1 VLRKGEFYYTFLI
14 VIISAIFPILFFG
27 IVYSDSKLY
36 IHMTRYFLGIA
47 TSKGIEGWISA
58 RPLIPLLAALPSTFL
73 WMPVAYGILN
83 SIFWV
88 LSTVLL
94 YQITRWIT
102 GSRQQA
108 LAAALL
114 FTTSPPTLLYFGSV
128 MLEAGSTF
136 FSLLILWTYLRFQ
149 NRLNKPKS
157 LLIGTLVGIGI
168 LSKETT
174 LPVIAA
180 ILLLGIITQRFKPT
194 LLWILFLI
202 IPSLIWQGYTTLTWG
217 ENYWTHYLR
226 AGLEYSERRYG
237 TSFYAN
243 VVDILKALALSHF
256 PLATISLIMG
266 FFSITDRE
274 QNLSFYSLLLPA
286 FGAYL
291 LWPFR
296 DLRIGVVT
304 YYATMPLAGIG
315 MEYIVKSLKQKP
327 LFSRVDAKAIFAFLC
342 IAHIIGSVFYVYT
355 RLGTFSPP
363 WNIYLFAPSSLKA
376 GL

>member
-1 VLRKGEFYYTFLI
+1 MLRGSKHSDMFI
-14 VIISAIFPILFFG
+14 VVTLTVASSILFFG
-27 IVYSDSKLY
+27 IVYSDSKTY
-36 IHMTRYFLGIA
+36 IHMTRYFLGVADINGVEECVA
-47 TSKGIEGWISA
+47 V
-58 RPLIPLLAALPSTFL
+58 RPLIPLMVALPATFL

-88 LSTVLL
+88 LSSVLMYHVTL
-94 YQITRWIT
+94 RLT
-102 GSRQQA
+102 GSRQQS

-136 FSLLILWTYLRFQ
+136 FTLLILWTYLRLQ
-149 NRLNKPKS
+149 DRLSEPSS
-157 LLIGTLVGIGI
+157 LLAGALVGVGI
-168 LSKETT
+168 LSRETT
-174 LPVIAA
+174 LPVVVT
-180 ILLLGIITQRFKPT
+180 ILLLGIIARRIKQTFVWA
-194 LLWILFLI
+194 LLLI
-202 IPSLIWQGYTTLTWG
+202 VPSVVWQGYTTLTHG
-217 ENYWTHYLR
+217 ENYWTHYVR

-243 VVDILKALALSHF
+243 VVDILKALALAHF
-256 PLATISLIMG
+256 PMAAICLIVG
-266 FFSITDRE
+266 FFSLTDRK
-274 QNLSFYSLLLPA
+274 QNLIFYSLLLPA

-304 YYATMPLAGIG
+304 YYATMPLAGMG
-315 MEYIVKSLKQKP
+315 LDHIVRSLKQKP
-327 LFSRVDAKAIFAFLC
+327 LIGKLDSKAVRVVLYLV
-342 IAHIIGSVFYVYT
+342 HIVVSITYVYT

-363 WNIYLFAPSSLKA
+363 WSIYLFAPSSLRA

>member
-1 VLRKGEFYYTFLI
+1 
-14 VIISAIFPILFFG
+14 
-27 IVYSDSKLY
+27 
-36 IHMTRYFLGIA
+36 
-47 TSKGIEGWISA
+47 
-58 RPLIPLLAALPSTFL
+58 
-73 WMPVAYGILN
+73 
-83 SIFWV
+83 
-88 LSTVLL
+88 
-94 YQITRWIT
+94 
-102 GSRQQA
+102 
-108 LAAALL
+108 
-114 FTTSPPTLLYFGSV
+114 
-128 MLEAGSTF
+128 
-136 FSLLILWTYLRFQ
+136 
-149 NRLNKPKS
+149 
-157 LLIGTLVGIGI
+157 
-168 LSKETT
+168 
-174 LPVIAA
+174 
-180 ILLLGIITQRFKPT
+180 
-194 LLWILFLI
+194 
-202 IPSLIWQGYTTLTWG
+202 
-217 ENYWTHYLR
+217 
-226 AGLEYSERRYG
+226 LEYSERRYG